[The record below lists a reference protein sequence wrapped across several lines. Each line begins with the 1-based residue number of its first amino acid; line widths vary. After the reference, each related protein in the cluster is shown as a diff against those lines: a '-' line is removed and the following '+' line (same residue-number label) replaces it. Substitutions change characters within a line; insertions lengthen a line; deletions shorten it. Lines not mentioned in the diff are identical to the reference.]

1 MKSLFW
7 RTTTTLGSTDEKI
20 CASHTNV
27 FLFLLNRTWN
37 FSSQSF
43 VKWTDEQVSHLVS
56 VLVVSLNNAL
66 QLSHILCFIKLSS
79 SVYENLHDSISSFE
93 AKFSWTKFSLSGIC
107 FSSVQSS
114 TCTFKILYYFNYH
127 FQSKHTKNWQKN
139 IFAKKIMTN
148 KKFHTNS
155 NFSLIPKTAKL
166 VILEWSY
173 VFSFLVWLYS
183 YLLLLILKKSCISSD
198 LHRWM
203 CTPFYLSI
211 SL

>member
-7 RTTTTLGSTDEKI
+7 RTTTTLGSTDENI

-43 VKWTDEQVSHLVS
+43 VKWTDEQASHLVS

-79 SVYENLHDSISSFE
+79 SIYENLHDSVSRFG

-107 FSSVQSS
+107 FSSVPSS
-114 TCTFKILYYFNYH
+114 SCTFKILYHFNYH
-127 FQSKHTKNWQKN
+127 FQSKHTKNWQKTYLQ
-139 IFAKKIMTN
+139 KKLWLI
-148 KKFHTNS
+148 KNS
-155 NFSLIPKTAKL
+155 IETQTF
-166 VILEWSY
+166 V
-173 VFSFLVWLYS
+173 
-183 YLLLLILKKSCISSD
+183 
-198 LHRWM
+198 
-203 CTPFYLSI
+203 
-211 SL
+211 